1 MWRPPMF
8 NDLSS
13 PLAYLQTRRSGRAR
27 EMVGPGPDPL
37 ELDAMIALAARS
49 PDHGKLSPWRFVIVP
64 AERRSDL
71 AALLRRALD
80 ENKPDC
86 TDAHRHK
93 ADEFARSAEALVVLL
108 SAPVHGH
115 KVPVWEQE
123 LSTGAVA
130 MNLLHAA
137 HAHGYVG
144 SWLTG
149 WAAYDPLVRDAF
161 CTGPHERIAGFFF
174 FGSPG
179 RSLEE
184 RPRPER
190 DRIVRS
196 WEPPL

>member
-1 MWRPPMF
+1 MF

-13 PLAYLQTRRSGRAR
+13 PLAYLQSRRSGRAR
-27 EMVGPGPDPL
+27 ELVGPGPSTA
-37 ELDAMIALAARS
+37 ELQVMIAMAART

-64 AERRSDL
+64 AERRDDF
-71 AALLRRALD
+71 AALLRRALR
-80 ENKPDC
+80 ENQPDC

-93 ADEFARSAEALVVLL
+93 ADEFARSGEALVVLL

-137 HAHGYVG
+137 HVHGFVG

-161 CTGPHERIAGFFF
+161 CAGPHERIAGFFF

-179 RSLEE
+179 RALEE
-184 RPRPER
+184 RPRPEWE
-190 DRIVRS
+190 RIVRH
-196 WEPPL
+196 WDPPL

>member
-1 MWRPPMF
+1 MF

-13 PLAYLQTRRSGRAR
+13 PLAYLQSRRSGRAR
-27 EMVGPGPDPL
+27 EMVGPGPAP
-37 ELDAMIALAARS
+37 EEIEAMIAVAART
-49 PDHGKLSPWRFVIVP
+49 PDHGKLSPWRFVIVG
-64 AERRSDL
+64 EEHRGELS
-71 AALLRRALD
+71 ALLRRALD
-80 ENKPDC
+80 ANPDC

-108 SAPVHGH
+108 SSPVPGH

-137 HAHGYVG
+137 HAQGYVG

-149 WAAYDPLVRDAF
+149 WAAYDPLVREAF

-179 RSLEE
+179 RPLEE
-184 RPRPER
+184 RPRPELGR
-190 DRIVRS
+190 VVRH
-196 WEPPL
+196 WEPTP

>member
-1 MWRPPMF
+1 MCLAAMF

-13 PLAYLQTRRSGRAR
+13 PLAYLRSRRSGKAR
-27 EMVGPGPDPL
+27 EMVGPGPGDTEL
-37 ELDAMIALAARS
+37 ETMIALAART

-64 AERRSDL
+64 EERRTEFAL
-71 AALLRRALD
+71 LLRRALD
-80 ENKPDC
+80 ENNPDA
-86 TDAHRHK
+86 TDAHRNK
-93 ADEFARSAEALVVLL
+93 ADEFARSGEALVVLL

-123 LSTGAVA
+123 LSVGAAA

-137 HAHGYVG
+137 HVQGYVG

-161 CTGPHERIAGFFF
+161 CMGPHERIAGFFF

-179 RSLEE
+179 RTLEE
-184 RPRPER
+184 RPRP
-190 DRIVRS
+190 DASLVVRR
-196 WEPPL
+196 WTPAD

>member
-1 MWRPPMF
+1 MF

-13 PLAYLQTRRSGRAR
+13 PLAYLASRRSGRAR
-27 EMVGPGPDPL
+27 EMVGPGPGAAEL
-37 ELDAMIALAARS
+37 EQLIALAART

-64 AERRSDL
+64 EERRDDF

-80 ENKPDC
+80 ENNPDAN
-86 TDAHRHK
+86 DAHRQK
-93 ADEFARSAEALVVLL
+93 ADEFAHHGEALVVLL

-137 HAHGYVG
+137 HVHGYVG

-149 WAAYDPLVRDAF
+149 WAAYDPTVRDAF
-161 CTGPHERIAGFFF
+161 CLGPHERIAGFFF
-174 FGSPG
+174 FGSPA
-179 RSLEE
+179 RELEE
-184 RPRPER
+184 RPRP
-190 DRIVRS
+190 DLAQVVRR
-196 WEPPL
+196 WAPAE

>member
-1 MWRPPMF
+1 MF

-13 PLAYLQTRRSGRAR
+13 PLAYLQSRRSGRAR
-27 EMVGPGPDPL
+27 EMVGPGPAPGEL
-37 ELDAMIALAARS
+37 EAMIAIAART
-49 PDHGKLSPWRFVIVP
+49 PDHGKLSPWRFVIVEQEHRG
-64 AERRSDL
+64 AL
-71 AALLRRALD
+71 AALLRQALD
-80 ENKPDC
+80 TNNPDC
-86 TDAHRHK
+86 TDAHRQK

-108 SAPVHGH
+108 SSPIAGH

-179 RSLEE
+179 RALDE
-184 RPRPER
+184 RPRPELGR
-190 DRIVRS
+190 VVRR
-196 WEPPL
+196 WEPSP